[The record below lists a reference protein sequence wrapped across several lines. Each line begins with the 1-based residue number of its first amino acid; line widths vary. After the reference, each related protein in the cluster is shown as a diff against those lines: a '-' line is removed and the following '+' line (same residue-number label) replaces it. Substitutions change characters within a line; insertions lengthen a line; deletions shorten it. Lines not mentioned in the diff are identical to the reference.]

1 MNVLLPV
8 AITIAVPA
16 AIAGQAREAGQGM
29 TEREAA
35 AVLLHDRDSPDVW
48 RAIDLAVD
56 LGPRAGGELR
66 AAVIEAA
73 WAEVRREAAARAG
86 VGRTGETDIDRMFM
100 LFEAAEAFRDPQ
112 AIPLMIEAL
121 KNGGGVYDALA
132 DLGAAAFP
140 AVLAAVNDPGGDPY
154 RVSGGL
160 TVLRFMVEDGSLGPR
175 QMEQVREAARDRLSG
190 TQDYFPDYFFI
201 DDAVRLA
208 LALGDPELRRTV
220 ERIAADRA
228 YVETLVSRHWKDRT
242 EATVD
247 GHARAVDHV
256 HARARLF
263 LSGGGADIGPTRRR
277 TPPR

>member
-1 MNVLLPV
+1 MRHATMNVLLPI

-16 AIAGQAREAGQGM
+16 VAAGQAREAGQGM
-29 TEREAA
+29 TEGQAA
-35 AVLLHDRDSPDVW
+35 AVLLDDRDSPDVW
-48 RAIDLAVD
+48 RAIGLAVE
-56 LGPRAGGELR
+56 LGPRAGQEFR

-86 VGRTGETDIDRMFM
+86 VVPAGETDGDLLFM
-100 LFEAAEAFRDPQ
+100 LFEAAEALRDTR

-121 KNGGGVYDALA
+121 KYGGAYDALA
-132 DLGAAAFP
+132 DLGVAAFP
-140 AVLAAVNDPGGDPY
+140 AVLATANDPGLHPY

-175 QMEQVREAARDRLSG
+175 QVEQVRETARERLSG
-190 TQDYFPDYFFI
+190 TQDPFFI

-228 YVETLVSRHWKDRT
+228 YAETLVSRHWEDGT
-242 EATVD
+242 EASVD
-247 GHARAVDHV
+247 HHAQAVDRV
-256 HARARLF
+256 QARARLF
-263 LSGGGADIGPTRRR
+263 LSGGGGDIGPPRR
-277 TPPR
+277 PSSPW